1 MERLLQIEKKWRKVV
16 RRVVEEY
23 FQMPRAACIEVNF
36 DKLMKF
42 VKEKNNRNKSGL
54 LVQEMWSQNV
64 VLQKVFIKTY
74 RIQCKRNSIL
84 IFLQKIKQS
93 MTMVE
98 NLQTLAS
105 IQEYKTS
112 MASFLSTSVYIFLI
126 SNSKSTYRGF
136 WLSLLV
142 AQRMAQIV
150 HLVLPSKSE

>member
-1 MERLLQIEKKWRKVV
+1 MERLLQIEKKMEKSGSKSS
-16 RRVVEEY
+16 RRICSNGKGRMACSA
-23 FQMPRAACIEVNF
+23 FICIEVNF

-126 SNSKSTYRGF
+126 SNSKSTYRGS
-136 WLSLLV
+136 WLS
-142 AQRMAQIV
+142 
-150 HLVLPSKSE
+150 